1 MVMLSSTVSRAVLR
15 SSRTSIET
23 SPLSETLR
31 RSLISLTSSAMG
43 SKTRLKHGKHGSS
56 AGGQALRLD
65 NAKNILTAHCY
76 HDDEIK
82 YT

>member
-1 MVMLSSTVSRAVLR
+1 
-15 SSRTSIET
+15 
-23 SPLSETLR
+23 
-31 RSLISLTSSAMG
+31 MG

-56 AGGQALRLD
+56 DCSSAGGQALHLN
-65 NAKNILTAHCY
+65 NAKNILTAHHY